1 MSIKLFQFIL
11 FAADQ
16 AKSTEFYRKLLDL
29 DPGLNVPGMT
39 EFKLSNSLKLGIMP
53 ENGIARIIEEKTQH
67 PSNGSGI
74 PRCEVYLLVESL
86 KPYYDRAKALNALV
100 VSETEN
106 RDWGHR
112 VCYFSD
118 PDGHI
123 VAIAEEI

>member
-11 FAADQ
+11 YAADQ

-29 DPGLNVPGMT
+29 DPSLNVPGMT
-39 EFKLSNSLKLGIMP
+39 EFELSNSLKLGIMP
-53 ENGIARIIEEKTQH
+53 ENGIAKIIEEKTQH
-67 PSNGSGI
+67 PANGNGI
-74 PRCEVYLLVESL
+74 PRCEVYLLVENL
-86 KPYYDRAKALNALV
+86 KSYYDRAKALNALV
-100 VSETEN
+100 VSEPEN

>member
-11 FAADQ
+11 FVADQ
-16 AKSTEFYRKLLDL
+16 SKSTEFYRKLLDL

-39 EFKLSNSLKLGIMP
+39 EFELSNSVKLGIMP

-67 PSNGSGI
+67 PANGKGV